1 MKINQLKPKIPIY
14 NHLFFILVTFIYWFS
29 MYIYVP
35 IFVPY
40 IYHLG
45 GTAALA
51 GLIVGSYGIMQIL
64 LRFPIGV
71 LSDKWQIRKPFMI
84 LGLATAVISCL
95 GFVLSESLAFAL
107 VSRVIS
113 GITASTW
120 VAFTVLY
127 ASYFKKEESTK
138 AMGNIQCITV
148 LAQLTSMGLSGYLI
162 GKWGWKAPFYFGAF
176 IGIIGFTMSFWIKE
190 SNKKELIKQNIQI
203 HEVVKHPLIL
213 KASLLSALAHSVL
226 FITMFGFSTNQ
237 ALNIGATKE
246 SLIVLVF
253 SFMIPHA
260 LAPIVTGQYLLTRFN
275 RWHVLFAGFLGTAVF
290 SMVIPLV
297 TDLTVLYVTQIFN
310 GFALGMLIPLLMGM
324 AIQEIP
330 NKNYA
335 TAMGFFQSCYAL
347 GIFFGPFI
355 AGKFTQSNG
364 LETVFFIAGFLGLT
378 GTVLSLVWYKL
389 ETVNRYQKELESKP
403 LKYKSYK
410 E

>member
-1 MKINQLKPKIPIY
+1 MKLTQFKLKIPMY
-14 NHLFFILVTFIYWFS
+14 HHLFFIVVTFIYWFS

-45 GTAALA
+45 GTAGLA

-71 LSDKWQIRKPFMI
+71 LSDRLQIRKPFII
-84 LGLATAVISCL
+84 LGLATTVISCF
-95 GFVLSESLAFAL
+95 GFALSENLAFAL

-113 GITASTW
+113 GVTASTW

-138 AMGNIQCITV
+138 AMGNIQFITV
-148 LAQLTSMGLSGYLI
+148 LAQLTSMGLSGYLVA
-162 GKWGWKAPFYFGAF
+162 KWGWKAPFYFGTF
-176 IGIIGFTMSFWIKE
+176 IGIIGFIMSFRIKE
-190 SNKKELIKQNIQI
+190 NNKKEIIKHKIQI
-203 HEVVKHPLIL
+203 REVQDVIKNPLIV
-213 KASLLSALAHSVL
+213 KVSWLSALAHSVL
-226 FITMFGFSTNQ
+226 FITMFGFTTNQ

-260 LAPIVTGQYLLTRFN
+260 LAPIVTGKYLLTRFN

-297 TDLTVLYVTQIFN
+297 TDLTLLYVTQVFN

-330 NKNYA
+330 NNKYA
-335 TAMGFFQSCYAL
+335 TAMGFFQSFYAL
-347 GIFFGPFI
+347 GIFLGPFI
-355 AGKFTQSNG
+355 AGKFTQKNG
-364 LETVFFIAGFLGLT
+364 LESVFYLAGFLALI
-378 GTVLSLVWYKL
+378 GTVLSMVWYKL
-389 ETVNRYQKELESKP
+389 EILNRCHKDNRSKAI
-403 LKYKSYK
+403 SS
-410 E
+410 